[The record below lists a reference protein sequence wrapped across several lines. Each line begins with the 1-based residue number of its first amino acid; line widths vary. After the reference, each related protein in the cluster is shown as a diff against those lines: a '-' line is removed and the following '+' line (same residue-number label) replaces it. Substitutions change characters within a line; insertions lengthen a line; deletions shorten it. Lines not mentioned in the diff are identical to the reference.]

1 MKPLL
6 LFAFLFTAGC
16 VYAQGNLND
25 QLKQQMIKEWQ
36 RAKDYTDSY
45 LEAMP
50 EDKYG
55 FRPTDSIR
63 AFAQQMLHLSVA
75 NVALVSVATGF
86 KDTMIMKVYLFSN
99 LENRPTAQSRDS
111 VTYFVNRSY
120 DFVIHTIQDLD
131 FNTMDQVVTQQMPN
145 GIRTETRLAWLL
157 KAFEHQTHHRGQ
169 CTIYIRL
176 VGVHPPPE
184 KLF

>member
-1 MKPLL
+1 MKPFFLFALL
-6 LFAFLFTAGC
+6 LVTGGA
-16 VYAQGNLND
+16 YAQSPLSD
-25 QLKQQMIKEWQ
+25 QLKQQMIKDWQ
-36 RAKDYTDSY
+36 RAKEYTDSY

-50 EDKYG
+50 ADKYS

-63 AFAQQMLHLSVA
+63 SFAQQMLHLSVA
-75 NVALVSVATGF
+75 NVGLVSIATGL
-86 KDTMIMKVYLFSN
+86 KDTTIMKVYFFGD
-99 LENRPTAQSRDS
+99 LEKRSSAQTRDS
-111 VTYFVNRSY
+111 VAYFVNRSY
-120 DFVIHTIQDLD
+120 DFVMSTLQALD

-145 GIRTETRLAWLL
+145 GLRTEPRLAWLL

-176 VGVHPPPE
+176 AGVHPPPE